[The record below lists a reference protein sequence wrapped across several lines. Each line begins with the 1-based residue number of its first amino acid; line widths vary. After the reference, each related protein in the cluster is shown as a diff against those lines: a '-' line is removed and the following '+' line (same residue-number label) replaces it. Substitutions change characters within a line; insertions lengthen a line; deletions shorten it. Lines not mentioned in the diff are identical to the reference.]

1 MLKFVAFCLVGFAI
15 GDAGE
20 AQSVALLSYNIH
32 HGEGMDGKI
41 DLRRIA
47 AVIKS
52 VSPDAVVLQ
61 EVDRRAERSGGV
73 DQAGELAQLTGLK
86 MIFGRT
92 IELQGGQYGNAI
104 LSRLPIKGFTNHP
117 LPRTEGR
124 EARAVLAAEIG
135 IPGSGGDQTSFVLL
149 ATHLDHTREPTNRL
163 ASSERIA
170 QLVTENP
177 EMPTLLAGDLN
188 SVFGSPTMIVLGKQW
203 QVPGAGRIWP
213 TTPVTDPKR
222 QIDFVLFRPANRW
235 RVVEVRVIDEAVASD
250 HRPILVRLELLPS
263 PSATFRP
270 VEPGVVAGVRK
281 Q

>member
-1 MLKFVAFCLVGFAI
+1 MAHRMLKFVAFCLVGFAI

-104 LSRLPIKGFTNHP
+104 LSITSLEQVENIAFPQGQE
-117 LPRTEGR
+117 PRSALKANANIDGK
-124 EARAVLAAEIG
+124 LSIN
-135 IPGSGGDQTSFVLL
+135 IIS
-149 ATHLDHTREPTNRL
+149 THT
-163 ASSERIA
+163 AS
-170 QLVTENP
+170 L
-177 EMPTLLAGDLN
+177 
-188 SVFGSPTMIVLGKQW
+188 
-203 QVPGAGRIWP
+203 
-213 TTPVTDPKR
+213 
-222 QIDFVLFRPANRW
+222 
-235 RVVEVRVIDEAVASD
+235 
-250 HRPILVRLELLPS
+250 
-263 PSATFRP
+263 
-270 VEPGVVAGVRK
+270 
-281 Q
+281 